1 MSFFSYHEYLTAGLV
16 SNYEIVPL
24 TKVSTVLFLMN
35 VKRETHFSTD
45 ILIDSTGQIDW
56 DKNHKNNLP
65 RFAWQRIYNI

>member
-45 ILIDSTGQIDW
+45 ILIDSTG
-56 DKNHKNNLP
+56 
-65 RFAWQRIYNI
+65 